1 MITSLLLVLVLAGI
15 SPARAEDD
23 GGMIRKICLSSF
35 AAAMASAGK
44 TAPEGM
50 ADFSCDCFL
59 EEVESGAGLDQ
70 AQTTCKER
78 AADQFPLE

>member
-1 MITSLLLVLVLAGI
+1 MITSLLLVLV

-23 GGMIRKICLSSF
+23 GGLIRKICLSSF